1 MSTKITSKEENK
13 NTTEKASEI
22 KVMEA
27 IVPAEV
33 AAKDEGKDETLKKL
47 ECED

>member
-1 MSTKITSKEENK
+1 MRTKTTSREGNN
-13 NTTEKASEI
+13 NTTEEASEI
-22 KVMEA
+22 MVMEA
-27 IVPAEV
+27 IVPVEV